1 MNQNWEQFQALM
13 GGQSFKSVIVTHTN
27 PDADAIGS
35 SLAWAAYLQKK
46 GHSTMVIVP
55 NDAPKYLQW
64 MAQATQVVS
73 FEKSSQAR
81 TTIKKAFAE
90 AQVVFCLDFN
100 ALNRIKEVGKLV
112 ESSKATKVLIDHHIA
127 PEDFADIVF
136 SDTTR
141 AATAQYV
148 FELIVELG
156 DKLLIDKQMA
166 ECLYAGM
173 MTDTGSFRHN
183 STTAAV
189 HTAVAELMQTGLE
202 VNRVHRLL
210 FDQNPVSRTRLL
222 GYVLSEKMV
231 VLPQFRTVYM
241 TLSEAEFK
249 RFESSMGDTDGI
261 VNYGLQI
268 EDIVMAVLI
277 IERKDE
283 IKLSFRSVEGF
294 SVRDLA
300 SKYFGGGGHKNA
312 SGGQLKSTLDQA
324 AQKLLDILPEY
335 KPQLLEVQK

>member
-1 MNQNWEQFQALM
+1 MNQNWEQFQTLIN
-13 GGQSFKSVIVTHTN
+13 GPSFKAVIVTHTN

-35 SLAWAAYLQKK
+35 SLAWAAYLHKK
-46 GHSTMVIVP
+46 SHSTTVIVP

-64 MAQATQVVS
+64 MSNAEQVIS
-73 FEKSSQAR
+73 FEKSSQLR
-81 TTIKKAFAE
+81 TTARKAFKDAT
-90 AQVVFCLDFN
+90 VVFCLDFN

-112 ESSKATKVLIDHHIA
+112 AETKATKVLIDHHIA

-141 AATAQYV
+141 AATAQYI
-148 FELIVELG
+148 FELIVQLG
-156 DKLLIDKQMA
+156 DKTLIDKQIA

-189 HTAVAELMQTGLE
+189 HQAVAELIQTGLE

-241 TLSEAEFK
+241 TLSEAEFR
-249 RFESSMGDTDGI
+249 RFESNMGDTDGI

-283 IKLSFRSVEGF
+283 IKLSFRSVEDF

-300 SKYFGGGGHKNA
+300 SKYFNGGGHKNA
-312 SGGQLKSTLDQA
+312 SGGQLKLTIDETV
-324 AQKLLDILPEY
+324 QKLLEILPEY
-335 KPQLLEVQK
+335 ENQLLNVQK